1 MEWQYIT
8 PIILIILSFVVII
21 ILYKDRK
28 PMNKQL
34 QQFQIFIVRPTL
46 EHLGEKFTGLAAER
60 LILGTMLQE
69 SRGKFIDQITGKDDT
84 TFGPAVGYF
93 QMEKATHDGI
103 WSNYLDFRKDLAFR
117 VRNLMAPTPTPFEQ
131 LASNLRYAIAM
142 CRLKYWRAKEP
153 MPDGDDL
160 EELAN
165 YWKDHYNTH
174 KGKGTVGE
182 FYLHAKDIM
191 ELK

>member
-1 MEWQYIT
+1 
-8 PIILIILSFVVII
+8 
-21 ILYKDRK
+21 
-28 PMNKQL
+28 MNKQL

-69 SRGKFIDQITGKDDT
+69 SRGKFIDQITGKNDT

-93 QMEKATHDGI
+93 QMEKATHDDI
-103 WSNYLDFRKDLAFR
+103 WTNYLAYKQDLTLR
-117 VRNLMAPTPTPFEQ
+117 VRLLMGEVPEPFQQ
-131 LASNLRYAIAM
+131 LATNFAYAVAM
-142 CRLKYWRAKEP
+142 CRIHYRRVKAPLP
-153 MPDGDDL
+153 NGDDL
-160 EELAN
+160 EELAH

-174 KGKGTVGE
+174 MGKGTVGE

-191 ELK
+191 ELTGE